1 MSKRKIFNDP
11 IYGLIHFK
19 YEILYDLIDHPYFQ
33 RLRRISQMGL
43 CNYIYPGAHHTRFH
57 HAIGAVHLLSKTLDS
72 LKSKD
77 VDISDKEAEAACI
90 AILLH
95 DIGHGPY
102 SHALEQKIVA
112 NHHESVSLLFME
124 SLNKQFS
131 NRLEL
136 AIQIFKGTYKK
147 HFLHQLVSSQLDV
160 DRLDYLTRDSF
171 YTGVA
176 EGVIGY
182 DRIIKMLD
190 VVDNQIVVEEKGI
203 HSIEKFLFS
212 RRIMYW
218 QVYLHKTNVAVE
230 QMMVKFLENVQA
242 NIDQKEIL
250 KIIPEKLHYFL
261 SKPKFEINSEQDLA
275 TFASLDD
282 IDIMGFV
289 KAALDIKNFNI
300 KYLSNCLINRKI
312 YKCEVKN
319 EAFSSDHLDLIR
331 QNVGILLNLNS
342 SDTIKLIVNKKETIN
357 YYNSDIGGINILRKD
372 GKTEK
377 FHEYSDFLMEKAIN
391 TRYFLC
397 YPRFKC

>member
-11 IYGLIHFK
+11 IYGLLHFP

-43 CNYIYPGAHHTRFH
+43 CYMIYPGAHHTRFH
-57 HAIGAVHLLSKTLDS
+57 HALGAVHLMLRSLEILRSKS
-72 LKSKD
+72 VS
-77 VDISDKEAEAACI
+77 ISEAEAEAACI

-102 SHALEQKIVA
+102 SHALEQKIVSD
-112 NHHESVSLLFME
+112 HHESVSLTFME
-124 SLNKQFS
+124 SLNNQFDGK
-131 NRLEL
+131 LDL
-136 AIQIFKGTYKK
+136 AIQIFKGTYSK

-171 YTGVA
+171 YSGVA

-230 QMMVKFLENVQA
+230 QMMVRFVETIKQE
-242 NIDQKEIL
+242 IDNQEVREIL
-250 KIIPEKLHYFL
+250 PENLAYFL
-261 SKPKFEINSEQDLA
+261 SKPSIELENDADLA
-275 TFASLDD
+275 LFARLDD
-282 IDIMGFV
+282 VDLMSTV
-289 KAALDIKNFNI
+289 KNALNVNSFNI
-300 KYLSNCLINRKI
+300 NYLAKCLINRKL
-312 YKCEVKN
+312 YKCEVQN
-319 EAFSSDHLDLIR
+319 QAFSSDHLAQIR
-331 QNVGILLNLNS
+331 QKVGILLNINT
-342 SDTIKLIVNKKETIN
+342 SDTINLIVNKKETIN
-357 YYNSDIGGINILRKD
+357 FYNSGKNGIKILRKD
-372 GKTEK
+372 GKIED
-377 FHEYSDFLMEKAIN
+377 FSIYSEFLYDNAIN
-391 TRYFLC
+391 TRHFLC
-397 YPRFKC
+397 YPRYK